1 MKLLLSAL
9 VFLGFHATS
18 AFALDTVSF
27 RALPSLSNPN
37 SNTLHISLAAEAAYS
52 LGRVEEG
59 ARCDGNQCTINM
71 MAVPLNGGGHV
82 GQSVD
87 DPNVSNTMSGNI
99 GYDLTLLREQ
109 GVDLESADFTVQIYN
124 YHRGGK
130 LDFGVMRTVKFR
142 LENIPQE
149 LRSLV
154 LGR

>member
-9 VFLGFHATS
+9 VFLVFHATS

-52 LGRVEEG
+52 LGRVQG
-59 ARCDGNQCTINM
+59 TRCDGNQCTINM

-87 DPNVSNTMSGNI
+87 DPNVSSTMSGNI

-124 YHRGGK
+124 YHRDGK
-130 LDFGVMRTVKFR
+130 LDFGVKRTVEFK
-142 LENIPQE
+142 LSDIPKE